1 MIPKFY
7 RLMTYESKQ
16 LRNRILKP
24 KYLEYKNILIISI
37 FLYYKIFRLF
47 RQRSII
53 ADAPAE
59 LSLVLLN
66 YRFCCRRTRLR
77 NWTGTELPLILVLN
91 PHTCPIVPTFT
102 CGLSNASTICAII
115 IARNCTLTHQPHI
128 VALVHN
134 NKNAYYIELFLEI

>member
-1 MIPKFY
+1 MKLETFHMIPKFY

-91 PHTCPIVPTFT
+91 PTHMSYCSHIYMWLIKCLYYLCHYYCP
-102 CGLSNASTICAII
+102 
-115 IARNCTLTHQPHI
+115 
-128 VALVHN
+128 
-134 NKNAYYIELFLEI
+134 